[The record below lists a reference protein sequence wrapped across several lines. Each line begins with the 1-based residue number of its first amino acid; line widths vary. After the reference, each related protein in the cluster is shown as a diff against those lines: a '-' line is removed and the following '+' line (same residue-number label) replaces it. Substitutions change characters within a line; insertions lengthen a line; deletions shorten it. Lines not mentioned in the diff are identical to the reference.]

1 MAGQSARRET
11 APAARQERPE
21 SRMSRRI
28 LVCDD
33 EPHITRT
40 ISLRL
45 RKAGFAVETAEHGL
59 SAWEAIEREAPD
71 LLISDC
77 QMPLMDGLELC
88 RRIRADYRTADLPI
102 ILLTAKGYELPIKAL
117 QRELQISAIVNK
129 PFSPRGLLQLV
140 QLLTGV
146 EEAHVVKGI
155 LA

>member
-1 MAGQSARRET
+1 M
-11 APAARQERPE
+11 PH
-21 SRMSRRI
+21 RI

-45 RKAGFAVETAEHGL
+45 RKAGFLVETAEHGQ

-88 RRIRADYRTADLPI
+88 RRIRADYRTTDLPI
-102 ILLTAKGYELPIKAL
+102 VLLTAKGYELPIKAL
-117 QRELQISAIVNK
+117 QRELQISAVVNK

-146 EEAHVVKGI
+146 EEA
-155 LA
+155 AC

>member
-1 MAGQSARRET
+1 M
-11 APAARQERPE
+11 P
-21 SRMSRRI
+21 RRI

-45 RKAGFAVETAEHGL
+45 RKAGFDVETAEHGQ
-59 SAWEAIEREAPD
+59 SAWEAIERENPD

-88 RRIRADYRTADLPI
+88 RRIRADYRTVDLPI

-117 QRELQISAIVNK
+117 QRELQIAAVVNK

-146 EEAHVVKGI
+146 EEA
-155 LA
+155 AC